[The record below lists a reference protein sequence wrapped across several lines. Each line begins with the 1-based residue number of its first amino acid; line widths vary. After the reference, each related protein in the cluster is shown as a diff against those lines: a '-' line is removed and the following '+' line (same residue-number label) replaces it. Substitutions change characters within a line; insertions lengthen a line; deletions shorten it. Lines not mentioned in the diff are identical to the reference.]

1 MCPLFSLCFSL
12 FFDESMNHVM
22 PVAVYLATKF
32 WMYFTWFFYLMP
44 CILWCWHHIGAI
56 NTGEHFQAELEI
68 LCVHLGVPR
77 GCELCSTLLWSRAN
91 HSSHSF
97 FFSFFFFLRHLMSF
111 WTFKNSGSVSFCENY
126 GKQMVTSKLIQI
138 ADVNAT
144 VQARPELSQNDQTRS
159 EWKWPQFP
167 FLPVFLCPS

>member
-68 LCVHLGVPR
+68 LCVHLGVPG
-77 GCELCSTLLWSRAN
+77 GCELCSTLLWSWAN
-91 HSSHSF
+91 HNSHSF
-97 FFSFFFFLRHLMSF
+97 FFSSFFFASSNVILDVQELWKCEFLWELWQTDGNVKIDPDRRC
-111 WTFKNSGSVSFCENY
+111 KCNSAG
-126 GKQMVTSKLIQI
+126 
-138 ADVNAT
+138 
-144 VQARPELSQNDQTRS
+144 PTRAKP
-159 EWKWPQFP
+159 KWPD
-167 FLPVFLCPS
+167 

>member
-1 MCPLFSLCFSL
+1 
-12 FFDESMNHVM
+12 MNHVM

-97 FFSFFFFLRHLMSF
+97 FFPFFFFCGPS
-111 WTFKNSGSVSFCENY
+111 
-126 GKQMVTSKLIQI
+126 
-138 ADVNAT
+138 
-144 VQARPELSQNDQTRS
+144 
-159 EWKWPQFP
+159 WKWELVHSDSFLYILAVFPACGEGMHKCEGSKRCIFLQFVCDGENDCLNGSDESEDNCLSEY
-167 FLPVFLCPS
+167 FVFTSYCDLG